1 MQSFC
6 PSRNN
11 TCCEKHK
18 KQIVLFCNDHR
29 TPCCSECFTMDHNKC
44 ANILTVEKAVE
55 NIRSLKLMGELE
67 LQIENMKEG
76 LQKAK
81 RSQEDNMR
89 ILDDAFDRYTKDAE
103 KLHQNILSHVNKLFD
118 KHFIDIAKKTKEAK
132 QKLEKNTLSV
142 SDRQDFVEHLL
153 KRVKSENEPAYTDDR
168 NIEYILT
175 FHTVKEKMA
184 EISKNAFSEIKVVV
198 TLDIFDSI
206 KQILDFTSIG
216 TMLLTEIPISEVIDA
231 RKMEF
236 SQLIKYQDLHAR
248 VRGCT
253 VLPNGNLLCTDH
265 DNSCCVLLKEKNQ
278 QTIQHSTAFPL
289 GFKPWD
295 ILLDEDILYV
305 SYRSHVISHVHR
317 FSADDFRSLDPIHAG
332 TYCSGLAIIGD
343 LLFVVSECCCILKLN
358 KNGHGQIERIYETH
372 TKNLR
377 YLIDLAVG
385 TLVCSNFVDD
395 LVKALDEMGM
405 EKWTYQHT
413 ELKGPYGLDKDSQ
426 SNIFVAGRKSNNIHI
441 LSRQGFLLRI
451 LGDIISPVCLKLRKG
466 TCTAF
471 VVCHE
476 KSKVMS
482 QVMLY
487 QFK

>member
-1 MQSFC
+1 
-6 PSRNN
+6 
-11 TCCEKHK
+11 
-18 KQIVLFCNDHR
+18 
-29 TPCCSECFTMDHNKC
+29 
-44 ANILTVEKAVE
+44 
-55 NIRSLKLMGELE
+55 
-67 LQIENMKEG
+67 MKEG

-81 RSQEDNMR
+81 RSQEDNMKL
-89 ILDDAFDRYTKDAE
+89 LDDDFDRYTKDAE
-103 KLHQNILSHVNKLFD
+103 KLQQNILSHVNKLFD

-132 QKLEKNTLSV
+132 QTLEKNTLSV
-142 SDRQDFVEHLL
+142 SDRLNFVEHLL
-153 KRVKSENEPAYTDDR
+153 KQLKQGNEPADIDER
-168 NIEYILT
+168 NVKYILT

-184 EISKNAFSEIKVVV
+184 EILKNAFNEIKVVV
-198 TLDIFDSI
+198 TLDIYDSI

-216 TMLLTEIPISEVIDA
+216 TMLLTEIPIFEIIDA
-231 RKMEF
+231 RKAEF
-236 SQLIKYQDLHAR
+236 SKLIKYHDLRAR

-265 DNSCCVLLKEKNQ
+265 ENSCCVLIEEKNQ
-278 QTIQHSTAFPL
+278 ETIQHSTAFQL
-289 GFKPWD
+289 ESKPWD

-305 SYRSHVISHVHR
+305 SYRSHVNSHVYR
-317 FSADDFRSLDPIHAG
+317 FSADDFHALDPIHAG
-332 TYCSGLAIIGD
+332 TYCTGLAIIGD

-358 KNGHGQIERIYETH
+358 KNGQGQIERIYETQ

-377 YLIDLAVG
+377 YLINLADG
-385 TLVCSNFVDD
+385 TLVCSNLEDD

-426 SNIFVAGRKSNNIHI
+426 SNIYVAGKNSNNIHI

-451 LGDIISPVCLKLRKG
+451 LGDIISPVCLKFRKG
-466 TCTAF
+466 TYTAF

-476 KSKVMS
+476 NSKAMS